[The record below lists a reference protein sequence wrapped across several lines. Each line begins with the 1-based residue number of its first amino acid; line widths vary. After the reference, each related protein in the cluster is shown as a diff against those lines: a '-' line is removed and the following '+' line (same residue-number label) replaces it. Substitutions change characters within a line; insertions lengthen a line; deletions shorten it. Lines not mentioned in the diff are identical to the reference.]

1 MKIFDCITFNDENS
15 ILEIRLNEL
24 NKYVDYFV
32 IVEFGENHQ
41 GNKKGEKIDKVL
53 LEKFKN
59 KVRYIYVDS
68 FKNNLSSWERENY
81 QRNYL
86 NEGLALANENDYI
99 IISDVD
105 EIPNLTKVKDLNNY
119 KFTVFE
125 QKMFYYKINLHNKT
139 EPFWHGS
146 RICKKKYLKSPQWL
160 RDQNIKNYPFWRF
173 DKIKWNIIKNG
184 GWHFSF
190 LMNPNQIKSKIK
202 SFAHSEYNNEYY
214 TNLEKIERSIEDKID
229 LFNRPLSYKK
239 DSIDEMFPK
248 YIIDNKEKFKE
259 WII

>member
-1 MKIFDCITFNDENS
+1 MRIFDCFLYNGEKIVLD
-15 ILEIRLNEL
+15 IRLNTLSEYIE
-24 NKYVDYFV
+24 KFI
-32 IVEFGENHQ
+32 IVESKYDHQ
-41 GNKKGEKIDKVL
+41 GNKKKLTFEIDDFKKFKEKIIYLVIENFP
-53 LEKFKN
+53 EK
-59 KVRYIYVDS
+59 
-68 FKNNLSSWERENY
+68 LSNWERENY
-81 QRNYL
+81 QRNYI
-86 NEGLALANENDYI
+86 NKGLASANENDYI

-105 EIPNLTKVKDLNNY
+105 EIPNLAKVTDLNNY
-119 KFTVFE
+119 RFTVFE

-139 EPFWHGS
+139 EPLWYGS

-160 RDQNIKNYPFWRF
+160 RNQKIKNYSFWRF

-259 WII
+259 WIL

>member
-1 MKIFDCITFNDENS
+1 
-15 ILEIRLNEL
+15 
-24 NKYVDYFV
+24 
-32 IVEFGENHQ
+32 
-41 GNKKGEKIDKVL
+41 
-53 LEKFKN
+53 
-59 KVRYIYVDS
+59 
-68 FKNNLSSWERENY
+68 
-81 QRNYL
+81 
-86 NEGLALANENDYI
+86 
-99 IISDVD
+99 
-105 EIPNLTKVKDLNNY
+105 
-119 KFTVFE
+119 
-125 QKMFYYKINLHNKT
+125 MFYYKINLHNKT
-139 EPFWHGS
+139 EPLWYGS

-160 RDQNIKNYPFWRF
+160 RNQKIKNYSFWRF

-259 WII
+259 WIL